1 MHQTHHLFIPIL
13 IFYAQ
18 QGTDLLIVM
27 SVCVP
32 TLLTHCSIQEVAQLE
47 FLITYSFSHLTNALC
62 NAAGR
67 ESRPPAGFYVNP
79 CNRSFTGSK
88 LGELFQNLG
97 PKKIG
102 ALKWR
107 SFLQQYQLS
116 SFQDMFYFSL
126 LYLYLQSAETTYLKK
141 SKMMHEISAWFL
153 LAKKKFFFHHR
164 INWDFSFNIDL
175 WMVFLSSIKESSM
188 IIYYARC
195 ALSFIY
201 NVQVPTCKTEFFS
214 IFKLT
219 KKYFGGTFLTFLS
232 YFFYFSCIVLLT
244 IKTFF
249 AHSQHQTCFCNCS
262 C

>member
-141 SKMMHEISAWFL
+141 SKNVSLLGFFL
-153 LAKKKFFFHHR
+153 QKRKIFFHHSNQLR
-164 INWDFSFNIDL
+164 FQF
-175 WMVFLSSIKESSM
+175 
-188 IIYYARC
+188 
-195 ALSFIY
+195 
-201 NVQVPTCKTEFFS
+201 
-214 IFKLT
+214 
-219 KKYFGGTFLTFLS
+219 
-232 YFFYFSCIVLLT
+232 
-244 IKTFF
+244 
-249 AHSQHQTCFCNCS
+249 
-262 C
+262 